1 VLLPSGWQG
10 ESLPVLM
17 DPYGGPAMQRAVA
30 DRDFYYASQWFA
42 DQGFAVIVADGR
54 GTPGR
59 GPRWERTIHGDRST
73 VLLEDQIAALRGVA
87 ERYPAV
93 DLGRVA
99 IRGWSAGG
107 YLAALA
113 VLRRPDVFHVA
124 VAGAPVTDMR
134 LYDTHWQ
141 ERFLGDPRI
150 DARTYE
156 NSSLIADAP
165 GLTRPL
171 MLIHGLRD
179 DNVYPAHTLRLSA
192 ALLAAGRPHTVLPLP
207 GGSHMPPG
215 VDLLTQELIFIR
227 AALDVPRPGS

>member
-1 VLLPSGWQG
+1 
-10 ESLPVLM
+10 
-17 DPYGGPAMQRAVA
+17 
-30 DRDFYYASQWFA
+30 
-42 DQGFAVIVADGR
+42 
-54 GTPGR
+54 
-59 GPRWERTIHGDRST
+59 
-73 VLLEDQIAALRGVA
+73 
-87 ERYPAV
+87 
-93 DLGRVA
+93 
-99 IRGWSAGG
+99 
-107 YLAALA
+107 
-113 VLRRPDVFHVA
+113 VLRRPDVFHVGI
-124 VAGAPVTDMR
+124 AGAPVTDMR

-141 ERFLGDPRI
+141 ERFFGDP
-150 DARTYE
+150 ATNPESYE

-227 AALDVPRPGS
+227 EALAIARPTS